1 MSRAKNVIPTVVPRN
16 REKEEFLEQFND
28 WVKNINPDVANSSLS
43 LEKGDRDTETVNDKT
58 AEQSKTSG
66 SEEKRNF
73 LEAEHERKRREVQEE
88 SPPCKVMKKEDSLT
102 MNLLQEIQDLK
113 TENQELRRNNE
124 LLREEN
130 DRLKGEK
137 KKPAKHDTDSETL
150 SDIFPIFD

>member
-1 MSRAKNVIPTVVPRN
+1 MVTPTVLPRN
-16 REKEEFLEQFND
+16 REKEEFLDEFND
-28 WVKNINPDVANSSLS
+28 WVRKINPEVAYASLS

-66 SEEKRNF
+66 SKEKRNF
-73 LEAEHERKRREVQEE
+73 LEAERKRKEDEEQEE

-137 KKPAKHDTDSETL
+137 EKPARHDTDSDTL
-150 SDIFPIFD
+150 SGIFPIFD